1 MSKHDMLFLVK
12 DYLRGL
18 KERDELDAILPDLLC
33 AMGMQIVKL
42 AFRGEVEH
50 GVDIAAVREEDD
62 ETVLYLIQVKPG
74 DIDATLWDSGPNAI
88 RPTLNNL
95 LDVPFEDLTQD
106 RLRKAKKQVILAH
119 NGSLRENVRDRFNG
133 YVEETF
139 RPRMN
144 FDRWDLDRLANW
156 FLEHLLNERL
166 FPREL
171 QRLLKRTLVF
181 LDVPDYDLGDF
192 KELMR
197 EILPHVKRLRK
208 PRRIRIFGSVRL
220 ALAMIRQQCQDSE
233 IDNLSPAILVHE
245 YALLSIW
252 GWMYRNNLFGKP
264 VMEEFAHTYLRYIDL
279 LLAWADKIAPAVSCS
294 DGLAFGGT
302 SERVEYPMRTFQ
314 VIGNLGLL
322 ATALAYMPDSEFT
335 RQWLEQALG
344 LLVNAIR
351 NNPSRHRPLLDNH
364 SVDIFLGMWPLL
376 LAGHT
381 EFVGWWLQD
390 IFEHLVIRKRFY
402 GRLPELTNDID
413 AVIEYEATGE
423 RPVGYTDSSSMLIY
437 MLFEFRLLLDAEALY
452 SAYREAFED
461 VNFQVWYPP
470 DNVEEIL
477 YSREVFEG
485 STEVVHGLPDDFEE
499 FRSDVQARHQFDRTD
514 YSPVEEGLPIVLLLA
529 NKHFRTPIFPFWW
542 RKPMFSSLHDGES
555 NDAYEEGVNEHS
567 QT

>member
-1 MSKHDMLFLVK
+1 
-12 DYLRGL
+12 
-18 KERDELDAILPDLLC
+18 
-33 AMGMQIVKL
+33 
-42 AFRGEVEH
+42 
-50 GVDIAAVREEDD
+50 VDIAAVREEDD
-62 ETVLYLIQVKPG
+62 EVVLYLIQVKAG

-106 RLRKAKKQVILAH
+106 RLREAKRQAILAH
-119 NGSLRENVRDRFNG
+119 NGVLRENVRDRFNG
-133 YVEETF
+133 YIKEIF
-139 RPRMN
+139 RPRMD
-144 FDRWDLDRLANW
+144 FDRWDLDRLADW
-156 FLEHLLNERL
+156 VHEHLLNERI
-166 FPREL
+166 FPEKY
-171 QRLLKRTLVF
+171 QRLLKRSLVF

-192 KELMR
+192 RELMR
-197 EILPHVKRLRK
+197 EILPDVKRLSK

-220 ALAMIRQQCQDSE
+220 ALAMIRQRCQDPE
-233 IDNLSPAILVHE
+233 FDNLSPAILAHE

-252 GWMYRNNLFGKP
+252 GWMYRNSLFGKP

-279 LLAWADKIAPAVSCS
+279 LLAWAAKIAPAVSCS

-344 LLVNAIR
+344 LLVYTIR

-381 EFVGWWLQD
+381 EFVRWWLQD
-390 IFEHLVIRKRFY
+390 LFEHLVIRKRFY
-402 GRLPELTNDID
+402 RRLPELTNDID

-423 RPVGYTDSSSMLIY
+423 KPAGYTDSSSMLIY
-437 MLFEFRLLLDAEALY
+437 MLFEFCLLLDAEDLY

-470 DNVEEIL
+470 DSVETIL

-485 STEVVHGLPDDFEE
+485 DTEVIHELPSSFKE
-499 FRSDVQARHQFDRTD
+499 FRLDVQARRQFDRTD
-514 YSPVEEGLPIVLLLA
+514 YSPIEKGFPLIMLLA
-529 NKHFRTPIFPFWW
+529 NKRFRTPVFAFWW
-542 RKPMFSSLHDGES
+542 REAMLSSLDDREPK
-555 NDAYEEGVNEHS
+555 GV
-567 QT
+567 